1 MTDHPRPPAYALVP
15 PPAERAPAPTLDAD
29 QQSVVDHRG
38 GPLLVLAGPGT
49 GKTTTL
55 VETVV
60 DRIERHGLRPEQ
72 VLVLTFSRKA
82 AEELR
87 HRVSARLDRTV
98 STPLATTF
106 HSFCYGL
113 VREFQ
118 DPKSYS
124 EPLQLLSA
132 SESDSRIRELVVG
145 GLDDRTIAW
154 PARLGPALR
163 TRGFAVELERLMT
176 RTRALGLDPVD
187 LAAAGAAAGRTDWGA
202 AAEFF
207 EEYLDV
213 LDAQNLIDYA
223 ELVHRAGIVAAD
235 PEHQPTLRDR
245 FRFVIV
251 DEYQDTDPAQ
261 VAMLRALAGDGRDL
275 VVVGDPDQSIY
286 AFRGADVSG
295 ILGFSHT
302 FRTTTG
308 APAPVVSLRRT
319 RRFGPRILAASRAVA
334 QRIPLGRLAVEA
346 RGFRD
351 PEPSRPVGGDEVWVR
366 RFADPAAE
374 AEHIALMLRRAHLE
388 EGIGWDD
395 MAVLVRAGTAMPRLQ
410 RALQAA
416 GVPVEVAGAEVPLRT
431 EPAVAALL
439 GALRLSV
446 TLSEGADLDP
456 EAVER
461 YLTGPLGDLDAAE
474 LRILCQELRRRDA
487 WDDDGERRLPR
498 SSRELLV
505 ELVRMPLTVAPLVDG
520 AHRGRAGDVAARAYA
535 AAVLLAD
542 AARLDAA
549 QASPEQVLWTIWRGT
564 RWQGRLLAAI
574 EGARGD
580 TNAGG
585 AVAGPAGGAVADRSR
600 EAVADRSGR
609 PDGAVADPSAETG
622 GAAGAVGAEPLDLAD
637 TEAAAAAHRD
647 LDAVVA
653 LFALAARAEES
664 QRRQKVAAFLDEVA
678 HHEVP
683 TDTLAERGQRGSAVR
698 LLTAHRAKGL
708 EWDLVVVAGVQE
720 GTWPDARHRGSLLA
734 AERLAP
740 GDVHATSDPV
750 DAAAP
755 ARLGL
760 PATTA
765 ELVAE
770 ERRLF
775 YVAVTRARSRLV
787 VTAVA
792 SLDPDGDQPSAF
804 VADVERHASS
814 ASTAPE
820 RRPRRGMS
828 LRGVIAELRELAEY
842 GATPAVRDAAARR
855 LGTLAAAPVP
865 AAAPAHPDT
874 WWGLREVTRSEH
886 PVRALDQPVQL
897 SGSSLDA
904 ISSCSLSWFLTHEA
918 KGETVS
924 STAQGFG
931 LLVHALAADVVRGGT
946 AADPAALDAALD
958 VVWER
963 LAYAAPWVAQR
974 EREEARSAIGRFA
987 QWHADQEQAAR
998 RRPLA
1003 AEHGFEVRLRVADD
1017 DVILRGSMDR
1027 VEVDVDGFVH
1037 VVDFKTGKYAPTGSD
1052 IAEHAQLGVYQ
1063 LAIEHGVAD
1072 GLLGEPGEVVASSG
1086 GAELV
1091 QLRVQDS
1098 ARRPTAPKVQPQD
1111 PPREDAPFFAYALL
1125 EDAVRTV
1132 RSEQWIATPSPKAC
1146 QFCQFARVCPAKP
1159 EGSSVLDAVAP
1170 TTLGTEEQAS

>member
-1 MTDHPRPPAYALVP
+1 MTDHPGPPAYALVP
-15 PPAERAPAPTLDAD
+15 PPSERAPAPSLDAH
-29 QQSVVDHRG
+29 QQAVVDHAA

-87 HRVSARLDRTV
+87 HRVSDRLDRSV

-145 GLDDRTIAW
+145 GLDDRTVAW

-176 RTRALGLDPVD
+176 RTRALGLDPED
-187 LAAAGAAAGRTDWGA
+187 LAAAGAETGRGDWA
-202 AAEFF
+202 AAAQFF

-223 ELVHRAGIVAAD
+223 ELVHRAGIVAGD
-235 PEHQPTLRDR
+235 PEHQPALRDR

-261 VAMLRALAGDGRDL
+261 VAMLRALAGDGREL

-295 ILGFSHT
+295 ILGFSDT

-319 RRFGPRILAASRAVA
+319 RRFGPRILAASREVA

-351 PEPSRPVGGDEVWVR
+351 PEPSSRAAGDEVWVR

-388 EGIGWDD
+388 EGVGWDD
-395 MAVLVRAGTAMPRLQ
+395 MAVLVRSGTAMPRLQ

-416 GVPVEVAGAEVPLRT
+416 GVPVEMAGAEVPLRT

-439 GALRLSV
+439 GAMRLSV
-446 TLSEGADLDP
+446 ALAEGRDPDP

-461 YLTGPLGDLDAAE
+461 YLTGPIGDLDAAE

-487 WDDDGERRLPR
+487 YDDEGERRLPR

-505 ELVRMPLTVAPLVDG
+505 ELVRVPLTVAPLVDG
-520 AHRGRAGDVAARAYA
+520 ATRRGRAGDVARRAYA

-542 AARLDAA
+542 AARLIAS
-549 QASPEQVLWTIWRGT
+549 QTSPEQVLWTIWRGT
-564 RWQGRLLAAI
+564 GWQGRLLAAI

-580 TNAGG
+580 
-585 AVAGPAGGAVADRSR
+585 VH
-600 EAVADRSGR
+600 
-609 PDGAVADPSAETG
+609 G
-622 GAAGAVGAEPLDLAD
+622 GAAGAAVGGKDAAAELQVTDAD
-637 TEAAAAAHRD
+637 AAAAAHRD

-664 QRRQKVAAFLDEVA
+664 QRRQKVPAFLDEVA

-683 TDTLAERGQRGSAVR
+683 TDTLAERGQRGAAVR

-708 EWDLVVVAGVQE
+708 EWDMVVVAGVQD
-720 GTWPDARHRGSLLA
+720 GTWPDVRHRGSLLA
-734 AERLAP
+734 AERLSP
-740 GDVHATSDPV
+740 GDGASV
-750 DAAAP
+750 AP

-760 PATTA
+760 PATAA

-775 YVAVTRARSRLV
+775 YVAVTRARTRLV

-792 SLDPDGDQPSAF
+792 SPDPDGDQPSAF
-804 VADVERHASS
+804 VADIERHANS
-814 ASTAPE
+814 ASTFPE

-855 LGTLAAAPVP
+855 LGTLAATAVP
-865 AAAPAHPDT
+865 AVAPAHPDA
-874 WWGLREVTRSEH
+874 WWGLREVTRSEQ
-886 PVRALDQPVQL
+886 PVRALDKPVQL

-946 AADPAALDAALD
+946 AADPGALDAALD

-987 QWHADQEQAAR
+987 QWHAEQEQAAR

-1003 AEHGFEVRLRVADD
+1003 AELGFEVRLRVADD

-1063 LAIEHGVAD
+1063 LAIQHGVAD
-1072 GLLGEPGEVVASSG
+1072 DLLEPAGDPSAAAAAALDTEADGTEADDAADADAEAAAIARSG

-1091 QLRVQDS
+1091 QLRLQDS
-1098 ARRPTAPKVQPQD
+1098 SRRPTSPKVQPQD
-1111 PPREDAPFFAYALL
+1111 PPRDDAPFFAYALL

-1132 RSEQWIATPSPKAC
+1132 RSEQWVATPSPKAC

-1170 TTLGTEEQAS
+1170 TGFTAEEQAS